1 MALKVDPDEL
11 QRALDILQG
20 LDALLHHSGSS
31 SVDALST
38 TDAIQADFNTWNDS
52 GSQAVVSRHAELH
65 KEVLFYTSSL
75 ASVAGQLAGLMQS
88 TIATV
93 RSTENSTKTGLV
105 KTADTLGS
113 NSPSPTPTDRKKAV

>member
-1 MALKVDPDEL
+1 L
-11 QRALDILQG
+11 QN

-65 KEVLFYTSSL
+65 KEVLFYTTSL
-75 ASVAGQLAGLMQS
+75 ASVAGQLASLMQS
-88 TIATV
+88 TISTV
-93 RSTENSTKTGLV
+93 RTTENSTKTGLT
-105 KTADTLGS
+105 KTADTIQS
-113 NSPSPTPTDRKKAV
+113 NSPTPAPTVRTKAL